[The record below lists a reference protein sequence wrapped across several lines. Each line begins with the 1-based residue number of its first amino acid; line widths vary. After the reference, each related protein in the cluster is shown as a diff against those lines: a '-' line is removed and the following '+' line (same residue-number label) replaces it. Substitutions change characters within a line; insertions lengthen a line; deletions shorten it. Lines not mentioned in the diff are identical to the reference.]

1 MKPTADIM
9 FFLSTTIKDRYLWF
23 QGGKIVQTTVI
34 KTARLLSS
42 EEQLPTT
49 KEKTWV
55 HSLM

>member
-49 KEKTWV
+49 KEKT
-55 HSLM
+55 